1 VADADLG
8 GSKRRGNASRLA
20 TATPSGMPTGRA
32 WVLGEGGE
40 MAMQRHV
47 DRWIEG
53 GKKAA
58 AAISREKPI
67 DLLSW

>member
-1 VADADLG
+1 
-8 GSKRRGNASRLA
+8 
-20 TATPSGMPTGRA
+20 MPTGRA